1 MKNEIRQYIK
11 SNNKEVELMLGK
23 VTNLKNIGEGG
34 NGLVY
39 SGELLEK
46 GIALKILG
54 ELSQESKKN
63 RFKAEFFNVMLL
75 PSNKFIVQYYDYDEL
90 VINEESYPVMLM
102 KQYNG
107 SCKGKKFLDLSNVK
121 KFVDFLLSGISFLHN
136 NGIIHRDL
144 KPENILID
152 ENGDYCISDFGI
164 AHYDK
169 DDFPEFHKTK
179 IGERLANY
187 EFSAP
192 ECYAVKAVV
201 PDKKMD
207 IYSLGQLIQW
217 SIYGSTHRGT
227 KRKRFSECKLENL
240 DKNYLSALDFVVDK
254 AIRQDPEERFNSVE
268 DMKDC
273 LLEQIEQKKEI
284 DPFKEMILLQEMI
297 TDIYPEDF
305 GTVTC
310 ISDEEQIGSILKN
323 IKCDVFGYNSFW
335 FTYGN
340 GNNNITRFEY
350 LDNRWVLI
358 NTQEL
363 FVKNVWL
370 SLNSSL
376 YNDLIILEVEDNLES
391 IEPFVYEDKE
401 FYAGYLI
408 NNEYMIPENKTT
420 SGRFRHNGEVIKL
433 ADVNKDFR
441 ERYNDKR
448 YFFLGTVW
456 TNALQQQSDIN
467 IGNFQN
473 QKISFRNVEHLQQT
487 IFYNRANAVRIGL

>member
-1 MKNEIRQYIK
+1 
-11 SNNKEVELMLGK
+11 
-23 VTNLKNIGEGG
+23 
-34 NGLVY
+34 
-39 SGELLEK
+39 
-46 GIALKILG
+46 
-54 ELSQESKKN
+54 
-63 RFKAEFFNVMLL
+63 
-75 PSNKFIVQYYDYDEL
+75 
-90 VINEESYPVMLM
+90 
-102 KQYNG
+102 
-107 SCKGKKFLDLSNVK
+107 
-121 KFVDFLLSGISFLHN
+121 
-136 NGIIHRDL
+136 
-144 KPENILID
+144 
-152 ENGDYCISDFGI
+152 
-164 AHYDK
+164 
-169 DDFPEFHKTK
+169 
-179 IGERLANY
+179 
-187 EFSAP
+187 
-192 ECYAVKAVV
+192 
-201 PDKKMD
+201 MD

-227 KRKRFSECKLENL
+227 NRKRFSECKLENL

-254 AIRQDPEERFNSVE
+254 AIRQDSEERFNSVE
-268 DMKDC
+268 DMRDC

-284 DPFKEMILLQEMI
+284 DPFEEMILLQEMI

-305 GTVTC
+305 DTVTC

-350 LDNRWVLI
+350 LGNRWVLI

-391 IEPFVYEDKE
+391 IEPFVYEDKD
-401 FYAGYLI
+401 FFAGYLI
-408 NNEYMIPENKTT
+408 NNEYMIPESETT

-456 TNALQQQSDIN
+456 TNALQQESDIT

-487 IFYNRANAVRIGL
+487 IFHNRAKAVHIRL